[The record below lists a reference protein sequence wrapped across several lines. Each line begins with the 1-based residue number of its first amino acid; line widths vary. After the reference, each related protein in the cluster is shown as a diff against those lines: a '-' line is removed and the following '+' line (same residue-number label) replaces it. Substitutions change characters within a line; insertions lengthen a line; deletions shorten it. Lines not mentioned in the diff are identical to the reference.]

1 MQVVGGGM
9 DWPGDVRGGGA
20 VRLLGKVALV
30 TGGAMGIGKA
40 VVARFLREGAR
51 VAFSDIDTDAGH
63 KTVTE
68 FESLGQLIFVQG
80 DVAVE
85 ADARRMVAETVA
97 EFGRLDILVNNA
109 GITLSATVTETDE
122 ADWDRVLDVNV
133 KGIYLCSKHAIP
145 HLIASG
151 GSIVNLGSIAGVVGL
166 NANAAYNAS
175 KGGVILLTKNMAL
188 DYADRNIR
196 VNAVCPAMIMTPMLE
211 SFIRL
216 QPDPHAYVKRVEQST
231 PLGRMGTAEE
241 VTAAVLFLASDESS
255 YITGSALMVDGGYT
269 AR

>member
-1 MQVVGGGM
+1 M
-9 DWPGDVRGGGA
+9 
-20 VRLLGKVALV
+20 RLSGKAALV

-40 VVARFLREGAR
+40 IASAFLREAAF
-51 VAFSDIDTDAGH
+51 VAFSDISSDASER
-63 KTVTE
+63 T
-68 FESLGQLIFVQG
+68 LGEMRDLGRVIFIPG

-85 ADARRMVAETVA
+85 ADVRRMVEATVA

-109 GITLSATVTETDE
+109 GITLSATVAETRE
-122 ADWDRVLDVNV
+122 ADWDRVLAVNL
-133 KGIYLCSKHAIP
+133 KSIYLCSKHAIP

-151 GSIVNLGSIAGVVGL
+151 GGSIINLGSIAGFVGL

-188 DYADRNIR
+188 DYADKNIR
-196 VNAVCPAMIMTPMLE
+196 VNAICPAMIMTPMLE

-216 QPDPHAYVKRVEQST
+216 QPDPEEYVRRVKQST

-241 VTAAVLFLASDESS
+241 VAAAALFLASDESS

>member
-1 MQVVGGGM
+1 M
-9 DWPGDVRGGGA
+9 
-20 VRLLGKVALV
+20 RLSGKVALI

-40 VVARFLREGAR
+40 VAARFLHDGAH
-51 VAFSDIDTDAGH
+51 VALSDLNEEQSRKTLGELHSAGH
-63 KTVTE
+63 V
-68 FESLGQLIFVQG
+68 IFLPG

-85 ADARRMVAETVA
+85 ADARRMVEATVS
-97 EFGRLDILVNNA
+97 EFDRLDVLVNNA
-109 GITLSATVTETDE
+109 GITLSATVTETRE
-122 ADWDRVLDVNV
+122 ADWDRVLAVNL
-133 KGIYLCSKHAIP
+133 KGIYLVSKYAIP
-145 HLIASG
+145 HLAAAGG
-151 GSIVNLGSIAGVVGL
+151 GSIINLGSIAGFIGL

-188 DYADRNIR
+188 DYADRRIR

-216 QPDPHAYVKRVEQST
+216 QPDPQAYVKRVEQST

-241 VTAAVLFLASDESS
+241 VAAAVAFLASDESS